1 MGRASQI
8 AGRGNNDSLVLDSSA
23 ASTDVGELLLL
34 DATDASSSNTG
45 FSILQEDAT
54 ANALDGGVER
64 FSEVPILPHVGCKV
78 YHKENQGSI
87 STATQTKL
95 TYDAIEYDTH
105 GYYDQAN
112 ARYTP
117 QVAGYYH
124 ITAIVKLGAAV
135 DCYDMISEI
144 HAGGSSH
151 ERRVAHTRMRYTP
164 RATNADWYGSLL
176 QVTDTRYFNGT
187 TDFCSIY
194 FYAISEDSGTISVDG
209 ATSAV
214 TDLDNYGNSNN
225 GFFSV
230 NLLHRTK

>member
-1 MGRASQI
+1 MGRARQI

-124 ITAIVKLGAAV
+124 ITAIIKLGAAV

-194 FYAISEDSGTISVDG
+194 FFALDFLRIILLSFIVNHYTRPISV
-209 ATSAV
+209 
-214 TDLDNYGNSNN
+214 
-225 GFFSV
+225 
-230 NLLHRTK
+230 

>member
-1 MGRASQI
+1 MPLSRIKSQMESSQL
-8 AGRGNNDSLVLDSSA
+8 RLDSSA
-23 ASTDVGELLLL
+23 ASTDVNDRVLLNG
-34 DATDASSSNTG
+34 TDSSSTG
-45 FSILQEDAT
+45 DGYAVILEDAT